1 MKRNK
6 KKQPQV
12 RNIPVANPETTMIM
26 CSMSLNNAIGSIG
39 PDESLESSPVWFD
52 AFIASLQ
59 SDHMSFYI
67 VQCILYIHKQCRK
80 PTRTRIQTHDN
91 FFYVFI
97 SLYPPF
103 PFRASPRNC
112 FSANR
117 TCSDFHR
124 ANFTNKMSA
133 SQQEMRFLSRV
144 PIADAAHQRIFVFAL
159 PAVFHAF

>member
-39 PDESLESSPVWFD
+39 PDESPESSPVWLD

-67 VQCILYIHKQCRK
+67 VRCILYIHKQCRK
-80 PTRTRIQTHDN
+80 PTQIQTHDN
-91 FFYVFI
+91 FF
-97 SLYPPF
+97 
-103 PFRASPRNC
+103 
-112 FSANR
+112 
-117 TCSDFHR
+117 
-124 ANFTNKMSA
+124 M
-133 SQQEMRFLSRV
+133 FL
-144 PIADAAHQRIFVFAL
+144 
-159 PAVFHAF
+159 